1 VGNEDRM
8 DAMMDDFVE
17 QVENAAEVPEYF
29 GLLASS
35 KEPLHGAT
43 TL

>member
-1 VGNEDRM
+1 M

-29 GLLASS
+29 DLLASS
-35 KEPLHGAT
+35 KEPIHGAT
-43 TL
+43 TLSLS